1 MTEIYVKLLN
11 RGLKSYEHD
20 KFGFETKEGAT
31 VGDLIEE
38 LNEAFEERFSVYL
51 REKGST
57 ELRRDTIVFV
67 NGRNM
72 VSHQGKKTK
81 LSKGDLIVFMIAAV
95 GG

>member
-1 MTEIYVKLLN
+1 MTELYVKLLN
-11 RGLKSYEHD
+11 RGLKSHEHD
-20 KFGFETKEGAT
+20 KFSFETREGAT

-51 REKGST
+51 EEKGST
-57 ELRRDTIVFV
+57 KLRRDAIVFV

-72 VSHQGKKTK
+72 VSHQGKSTR

>member
-11 RGLKSYEHD
+11 RGLKSHEHD
-20 KFGFETKEGAT
+20 KFSFETKEGAT

-38 LNEAFEERFSVYL
+38 LNGAFEERFSVYL
-51 REKGST
+51 KEKGST
-57 ELRRDTIVFV
+57 ELRRDAIVFV

-72 VSHQGKKTK
+72 VSRQGKKTK